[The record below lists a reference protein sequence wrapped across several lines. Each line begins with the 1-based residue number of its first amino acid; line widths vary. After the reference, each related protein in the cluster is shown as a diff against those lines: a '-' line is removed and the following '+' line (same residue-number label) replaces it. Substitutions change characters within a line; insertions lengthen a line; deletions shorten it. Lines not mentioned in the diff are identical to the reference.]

1 MRRLLTHVS
10 NCNDGDDNVNGDD
23 GDGHNGDGKDHD
35 EDSG

>member
-23 GDGHNGDGKDHD
+23 GHNGDGKDHD
-35 EDSG
+35 GD